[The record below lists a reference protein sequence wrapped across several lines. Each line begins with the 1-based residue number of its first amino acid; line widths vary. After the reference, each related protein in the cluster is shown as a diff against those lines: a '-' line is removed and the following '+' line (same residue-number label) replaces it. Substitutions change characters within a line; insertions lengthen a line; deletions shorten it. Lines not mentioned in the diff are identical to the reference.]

1 MAEGTIK
8 KIVSDRGF
16 GFISGEDGKEYFFHR
31 SAIANFDALRGG
43 ERVSFEPASGRQ
55 AWVHLARGAIELNG
69 EKLSAGDGASV
80 SGERV
85 LSLQGVEPAEVLL
98 FDLA

>member
-8 KIVSDRGF
+8 KIVPDRGF

-43 ERVSFEPASGRQ
+43 ERVSFE
-55 AWVHLARGAIELNG
+55 
-69 EKLSAGDGASV
+69 
-80 SGERV
+80 
-85 LSLQGVEPAEVLL
+85 VEPSPKGPRAGRVRVN
-98 FDLA
+98 